1 MLYGFCPFESNNIGQ
16 LIMKIDKEEINIP
29 AEPYVSPKLIGLLKK
44 MLTKNPNQRVDWAE
58 IFGYEIKNGEIV
70 NSGIMKFSKTLTDSG
85 SKSTVP
91 PQS

>member
-1 MLYGFCPFESNNIGQ
+1 
-16 LIMKIDKEEINIP
+16 MKIDKEEINIP

-44 MLTKNPNQRVDWAE
+44 MLTKNPNQRADWAD

-70 NSGIMKFSKTLTDSG
+70 NSGIMKFSTTLTESG

-91 PQS
+91 PKS